1 MLLILLFILLVIVI
15 IFRKEIKNMIAYG
28 ILAILTFGLWQ
39 VAWWG
44 ALIVVGLFIV
54 PFIGGF
60 LFEHLKGRKQA
71 TK

>member
-28 ILAILTFGLWQ
+28 ILAILAFGLWQ

-44 ALIVVGLFIV
+44 ALIVVALFVV

-60 LFEHLKGRKQA
+60 LLEHFKGRKQA
-71 TK
+71 AK